1 MIRRTKKLQYSDVVE
16 YHIWQ
21 NYWISLTLN
30 GKWKLYSVKK
40 YIQYKSMYL
49 FSSVAQLCLILF
61 DPIVCS
67 TPGLPVYHQLL
78 ELLKLTSI
86 KSVMPSNH
94 LILCHPLLFLPSI
107 FPSIRKV
114 SFPVSQ
120 FFTSGGQSTTIHI

>member
-1 MIRRTKKLQYSDVVE
+1 MSVIRRTKKLQYSDVVE

-61 DPIVCS
+61 DPIVCN
-67 TPGLPVYHQLL
+67 TPGLPVYHQLQ
-78 ELLKLTSI
+78 E
-86 KSVMPSNH
+86 
-94 LILCHPLLFLPSI
+94 
-107 FPSIRKV
+107 
-114 SFPVSQ
+114 
-120 FFTSGGQSTTIHI
+120 FTQTHVGQVGDAI